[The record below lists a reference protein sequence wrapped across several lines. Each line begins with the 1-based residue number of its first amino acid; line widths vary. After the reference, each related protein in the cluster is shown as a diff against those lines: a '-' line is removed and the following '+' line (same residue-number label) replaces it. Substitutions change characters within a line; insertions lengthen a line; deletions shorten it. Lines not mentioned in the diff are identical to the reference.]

1 VAGPRRKEAEM
12 AILLAV
18 AGVAGVLVLARR
30 GWLHPGDYVVAAV
43 LAMFLLLFT
52 VILSPSAQQHAD
64 LLAAHPPANAVARSA
79 FLLANGL
86 RIELAALIFALGAM
100 WAALLRRQSWH

>member
-1 VAGPRRKEAEM
+1 M

-43 LAMFLLLFT
+43 LALFLLLFT
-52 VILSPSAQQHAD
+52 VVVSPSAQQHAD
-64 LLAAHPPANAVARSA
+64 LLAAHAPANAVARSA

-86 RIELAALIFALGAM
+86 RIEVAALVFAMGATM
-100 WAALLRRQSWH
+100 AALVRRRGWH